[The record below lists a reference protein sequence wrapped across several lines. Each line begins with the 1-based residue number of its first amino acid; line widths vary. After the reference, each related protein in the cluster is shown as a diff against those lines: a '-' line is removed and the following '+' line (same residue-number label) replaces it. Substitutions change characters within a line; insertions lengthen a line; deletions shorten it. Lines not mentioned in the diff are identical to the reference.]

1 MLLRINFVFCVLFIF
16 VYYLCVVC
24 NGSVFS
30 RNYHGIKEAFE
41 EEIPQGASTLAF
53 VFDITGSMYDD
64 LVQVIEG
71 AARILSTILAR
82 REKAIHNYVLVPF
95 HDPDVGPVTVTTDPD
110 LFQRHLKE
118 LYVQG
123 GGDCPEMS
131 VGAIKLALEVS
142 QPNSHI
148 YVFTDARSK
157 DYYLLEDVLKLIQ
170 RKQSQVV
177 FVMTGDCGNHSH
189 PGYQAYERIAS
200 TSSGQVFHLMK
211 SDVDEVLNFVRV
223 SLQAR
228 KVNLFAIDRNAGDL
242 REFEFDVDGSL
253 REFTVSVSGESPVI
267 TVINSKGEVIDQT
280 KGLFELLNHKNI
292 SIVNIKD
299 PEPGRWK
306 LRVNSEGPHTIRATG
321 LSKIDFV
328 HGFSRQPTENL
339 KETYHRPLKGAPTYL
354 LVNATELP
362 EPATFSNV
370 KIVDLEGNSLQNI
383 PLHRFPGSN
392 LFNAT
397 RFFPPD
403 KYFYL
408 KIAGSDELG
417 YPIER
422 MTSTAIS
429 AQLPDAPEVST
440 RPYMT
445 GYYEEDTDLRC
456 YVQSLVPFSVTWF
469 KEGVQISQEQR
480 FPQTSEVILTVP
492 EVTMLS
498 EGFYSCNASN
508 VAGRTSS
515 VIFLDVKEP
524 PPTIIRS
531 GNVSGIL
538 ENVAV
543 LPCVVDSVVEYRV
556 DWSKLIPDIDKPG
569 YVKSVQIPD
578 DPRII
583 VHSNNSLVIKN
594 LAPEDEG
601 WYKCSASNEGG
612 AVEESIYLHSYFPPK
627 LTVVPPI
634 KNFATGS
641 FINITCEANGY
652 PEPSIRWIWSPVHNN
667 NFILGRSK
675 IEGKSLIIQS
685 AVAEDEG
692 RYDCIG
698 TNAAGSQAASAFLNY
713 IEAPLISLPVKE
725 LTVKNGEQATLRC
738 IAEGIPDP
746 RVKWYK
752 GLQEIQPLSY
762 IQITP
767 DGSLSIY
774 DVQETDAGEY
784 TCVAENEAGS
794 VNETMYLNV
803 GSKPSLI
810 RLPNSA
816 SVEVLQ
822 NVTIPCIATGTPAP
836 SITWLFENRT
846 IINQNFKTSVTPEG
860 SLLIPEADL
869 SVVGKYICQAENKF
883 GKEEQIVSIAL
894 TGIKKPILAPLPPTV
909 AIPRGEKRSLPCIVL
924 DGNPKPKVMWLR
936 NGNPIQ
942 PGYGIEIQ
950 DGKLEILKVEEF
962 HEANYTCVASNIG
975 GNITEETYINVLYE
989 PEISTS
995 ENDFEAIEGSPVIL
1009 PCNVKGDPKPAI
1021 IWFKNNIELISDK
1034 HFSIGSDGNLTIKK
1048 VIENDEGE
1056 YVCSATNIVG
1066 TSDQKFKL
1074 TVKVPP
1080 KPLQPDGVSYNVTE
1094 GDMVTLPCNFYA
1106 KPPAQIYWTRITKQ
1120 GSESDLEKYMMYNGS
1135 LLLKPTFEDSGKY
1148 ICIAKNE
1155 VGQTQR
1161 ELSLNVSVPP
1171 YANIKNPGNVI
1182 ASVGDDVFLSCEA
1195 SGHPQPKIYW
1205 RKDNVELFSSHLIS
1219 LQDENLTIHHVSL
1232 TDAGNYECIAE
1243 NFVGSSSTKRF
1254 VSIHET
1260 PRINLDYSSPQ
1271 SITAVVGDKLDMICN
1286 ATGYPLP
1293 KISWK
1298 EPKTFIVHHI
1308 QDNILHIPF
1317 IQESDAGIY
1326 ICTAQNVAGFDTIA
1340 FNLTVHAPPVFTS
1353 HSNTE
1358 HELISGND
1366 VSLDCS
1372 VSAEPPP
1379 EILWYRNNELLLLS
1393 PPSILSKENGKILSI
1408 VNVNISNAGQYTC
1421 VAKNSVGEISKQFQ
1435 LSISEPPRFLNT
1447 RDKKISVLKNTTL
1460 RMDCSAE
1467 GFPEPIFIWRKNGQM
1482 LSALKP
1488 GLEFENSKSIL
1499 KINHAQELD
1508 SGTYSCVAM
1517 NKVGSSSQDFEFLHK
1532 SKEMHLKKK
1541 SDDFQTLT
1549 LLKPEEVDTG
1559 NYSCK
1564 ATNIVGDASKV
1575 EQLNILVPPH
1585 IEQQSVTETF
1595 RIKEGDVL
1603 RLNCEANGTPPP
1615 RILWL
1620 KNGQPVPLRLY
1631 QADEQVLEIQQISR
1645 KDAGRYVCVATNKVG
1660 SFEKDFS
1667 VVVLSPPKPESSHT
1681 FSRYSSPR
1689 NGKKEIMENL
1699 PFVLICPFS
1708 GYPALQFTWMKDGH
1722 ILNTAINPYLTT
1734 SDGGKRLEVK
1744 HARAEHAGQF
1754 TCIAKNEAG
1763 ESRKDFLV
1771 DILISP
1777 TINSDPVTQMTIPEN
1792 SSLILDCNSDG
1803 NPKPSIIWLKDGTEL
1818 ESNDDFIFSPG
1829 NIQLE
1834 ISNIEEQHSGT
1845 YVCIA
1850 TNVAGSVEKEFNVD
1864 VLFSPRMN
1872 PEIEEF
1878 RSRPTAYVN
1887 KPVTLECPMSGN
1899 PLPQIRWMK
1908 NGKEINLDEEPNIYI
1923 HGDGQRLSL
1932 MRAKNEDTGKY
1943 ECVAEN
1949 DVGRE
1954 AYQFDL
1960 EILAAP
1966 TIDKKS
1972 FKNTYYVKEGDSV
1985 VIKCPVSGY
1994 PKPII
1999 TWLKDSDI
2007 IPLHSSPH
2015 IIFSEDYQHLEL
2027 KQASLKDAG
2036 KYSCIA
2042 GNEVG
2047 TAEQDFKIDVQVPP
2061 KLENLLD
2068 IPKNK
2073 SAILNKPVTIS
2084 CPVSGIPPPL
2094 VKWFK
2099 DGKPLKMES
2108 NSNIML
2114 SQNSKHLKIFRTQ
2127 VSDAGTY
2134 TCKAANDVGK
2144 IEKEFQLNVQVPPS
2158 MLETNS
2164 VLDYYSEDEDDVKNE
2179 LKAVENDTMQI
2190 ECYVDGNPKPI
2201 ILWIKDGHL
2210 LNVSNDSHYEI
2221 FHNGQVLQISDV
2233 KSSDAGHYTC
2243 VASNVAGTREK
2254 SFSLDVHV
2262 PPKLKGSNVESQ
2274 EVLPNRPTV
2283 IECFV
2288 DSNPPPT
2295 ITWYKDGKIIDFS
2308 SHALIKVLE
2317 EGKVLQFLKTTP
2329 DDDGQYTCVAE
2340 NSVGKTEKN
2349 FKVDVF
2355 VPPTIEDKEF
2365 KSDALENEKLTMECI
2380 TKGNPKPHVIW
2391 LKDGQM
2397 ITEDF
2402 RANMSIELENSAT
2415 ILRIIEA
2422 KNVHSGLYKCIAS
2435 NAAGSVEK
2443 SFDLYVKVPPRVVNT
2458 SEPNKTVFV
2467 NQPISMHCFVEA
2479 EPEASVTWTKD
2490 GLVLNDM
2497 IDPFIHILDDG
2508 QKLQIL
2514 RTRDTDDGQYSCEV
2528 TNSVGNDSRF
2538 FILNVLV
2545 PPKIKNIIQE
2555 DSTINVIRG
2564 NNATISCSVSGNPQP
2579 TITWWKDKQPVY
2591 SDKVHFHNNS
2601 QLLQIVKVDAQ
2612 DSGSYKCVASSPL
2625 GSEEK
2630 QYNLNVLVPPKIHD
2644 GLSDFIGHLNIP
2656 MKFQCTADGNPKPV
2670 ITWMKSGQFI
2680 DSFND
2685 PNIQFVENKT
2695 VLLIRWMRTED
2706 AGKYTCI
2713 ASSAAGQDE
2722 QNFNVHVH
2730 VPASIDH
2737 TNLEDEVLSLL
2748 NQSTILMCPAT
2759 GVPFPSI
2766 SWSKDGNA
2774 ILRSDSKYQI
2784 LEDGKVFKIISTK
2797 ENDAGKYQ
2805 CISSNDAG
2813 SDKVEFVLDVM
2824 VPPQVKTSTAT
2835 FEQKAREGNNIIL
2848 ECPVE
2853 DSNYPMTISWK
2864 KNGKVFNSNITP
2876 THIEFSPDNKKIKV
2890 MKSQA
2895 ADSGIYSCTASNSAG
2910 DTEHEIDLLVK
2921 APAKITYPSEN
2932 FTSTYVKER
2941 HTITLECIT
2950 VGYPQPT
2957 IRWFKNGF
2965 LVVEQHNTSFATYGK
2980 LKIANASASDVGIYS
2995 CIAENN
3001 GDTDS
3006 KFYNLTVYI
3015 PPEINVTSHGLHNV
3029 ALQNT
3034 EINLECS
3041 ATGVPQP
3048 RIIWYKGSQ
3057 ILIPGPRISF
3067 TNEGASLKISHTLP
3081 SDAGKYTCLAVNEAG
3096 DTEADHFVKI
3106 HVPPKIEKAILQGTS
3121 DPIVNQSVRI
3131 ICDAHG
3137 LPFPQIAWYR
3147 NGILV
3152 DQQENRFSYA
3162 GGGKYLDILN
3172 VQSTDSG
3179 IYTCKAKNIAG
3190 EHEKDIKLSVSVPP
3204 DIDESVKS
3212 KEHHV
3217 VLGKSARIDC
3227 EASGMPPPTVTW
3239 LKNGLPLSDED
3250 HVQLVNNNYA
3260 LLFMYTSEHEAGVY
3274 TCIAV
3279 NNAGTVEQKFNF
3291 TVLVPPNFDDSSR
3304 KENLSAVIGS
3314 SGKLHC
3320 SADGYPPPDIAW
3332 SKDGNIITDD
3342 DNIAIKDGVLEL
3354 TNIDLTHNGTYICE
3368 ASNVA
3373 GKETKTFELNVNVPP
3388 KIEGGNDAAF
3398 VTSIANSP
3406 ISMKC
3411 PISGIPTPT
3420 VMWLRNGIPITSG
3433 YSSIY
3438 QITNQGSELTFS
3450 NTMRKDSGKYMCLA
3464 TNPAGNASR
3473 NFVLNVLEPPSI
3485 KKSPPL
3491 VKANVGSEAVLSCIA
3506 EGFPPPEISWM
3517 KEGSSLLLTNTPHI
3531 KLEDMSLYVSDV
3543 KLQDAGDY
3551 ICIAT
3556 NEAGSTTKDIK
3567 FQVAAPP
3574 RIKDSDYSQKVLSG
3588 DPVFLYCETSGHPPP
3603 LIMWHKDS
3611 IVIQDNEDMQILPDG
3626 TLHFPSANASHS
3638 GTYKCLAENEAGSH
3652 EVVRNLFILTSPKI
3666 VEGAPDTYE
3675 VIQAQPVVLQCSAE
3689 GSPSPTIAW
3698 EHNGISIDLYNP
3710 RYKVFPS
3717 GDLHISLTQS
3727 SDIGTYTCIAK
3738 NEAGSAVKNVDL
3750 IVLVP
3755 PTVKINGPPVI
3766 VAVKGR
3772 NVGLSCIAKGFPPP
3786 HINWQRNGVPITGA
3800 SNSKTSRK
3808 LYLESIQPDQSGTYV
3823 CVAANS
3829 VGRDHQ
3835 SVLVEV
3841 HVPPVITTLPKSQDI
3856 SVGDTLSLSCEA
3868 SGYPFPSVTWLLNNT
3883 QVTGG
3888 AVHSAFGR
3896 SKLLIENAG
3905 KEDEGTY
3912 ICLAQNAAGER
3923 KAAAAVRV
3931 RTPPIIVD
3939 SSGVKSVK
3947 LKDTVVLDCLVKG
3960 DPLPNIIWIK
3970 NGQQLELNHRIQL
3983 ITNGSLFIYNS
3994 SDQDSGQYKCVA
4006 SNDFGLAE
4014 QVAELIVR
4022 SKPKF
4027 IIEPL
4032 NSIAAEGNS
4041 IQLDCRVYGEPKPTV
4056 TWTKDTLPLQ
4066 KNERVVIFP
4075 NNTLKIAAV
4084 QMLDEGVYACIS
4096 NNSLGSA
4103 VAEAEVIVQVHG
4115 KWSNWQDWEQCSSSC
4130 GDGRQIRQRLCNNPA
4145 PRNGGKTCIGI
4156 SSEVKHCYEKPCP
4169 VNGEWGNWMDWTPC
4183 SLSCGVGVRQ
4193 RSRIC
4198 DNPKP
4203 QFGGSDCVGNN
4214 TEIDSCLLTKCPV
4227 DGSWSVW
4234 SYWQPCSVTC
4244 GEGIQYRTRECN
4256 NPAPQHGGSF
4266 CYGESKESQE
4276 CNNAECPVHGEW
4288 GDWNEWSLCSSSC
4301 GGGTRER
4308 KRKCDSPFPAYG
4320 GHYCIGQHVQIDY
4333 CNNAECPVN
4342 GEWGPWSPWG
4352 SCSSSCNKGQKK
4364 RFRACDNPAPAGG
4377 GRECSGSAQETEIC
4391 NAHLCPVDGKW
4402 SEWSGW
4408 SACSATCGIGVR
4420 SRTRICNDPDPFYGG
4435 KECSGDSEEFEECG
4449 DEACD
4454 VMPTQAVGHLI
4465 GVINGVDFGLSKL
4478 FANISQ
4484 FGMEQTVSADVQ
4496 NITSEIA
4503 SKMKFLIPLLTPIY
4517 WTTAYE
4523 MGDAVNGYT
4532 LTKGFFR
4539 KETQVNF
4546 ATGEV
4551 LYMTHV
4557 ARGLDRRGKL
4567 LIDIVI
4573 SGEVPDLP
4581 KESEVILHPFVEDYI
4596 QTGPGSIY
4604 ALSTRTYQVGNYVLP
4619 YYWNHSIFYDEALG
4633 EMPYLNEKLYA
4644 NEMDSYYDPDKQELN
4659 FIISAAIGKGSSSD
4673 ECLDGFTLSSN
4684 GIYCLDINECES
4696 NPCLHICNNFP
4707 GGFSCQCLNGFT
4719 LDVDGESCLD
4729 VDECETNLA
4738 ECTPSEEC
4746 MNTVGSYKCLII
4758 CRDGYRRSDDDL
4770 YCLDI
4775 NECDENLH
4783 LCEQTCVNTI
4793 GSYSCDCDVGYYL
4806 SSEYGCS
4813 DIDECG
4819 SVNPP
4824 CSHTCMNSP
4833 GSFSC
4838 LCPSGYEM
4846 LNNTCLDIDECYLEN
4861 HTCSKDQECKNTEGG
4876 FECLAVCLSG
4886 FSRSSNGSCTDV
4898 DECNNGQAA
4907 CHFSQICINT
4917 FGSYHCS
4924 CPRGYYSIGPGR
4936 PCQDINE
4943 CLQQPNPCSYRC
4955 HNLPGD
4961 YECICAPG
4969 LLRLPDGKTCAG
4981 IEYLDKVSHGA
4992 ENDYFGLE
5000 RNRSS
5005 DLRSEEY
5012 VSINRQAYTHCP
5024 PGFIRIHG
5032 SCQDIDECED
5042 KAKCQHL
5049 CENTQGSYRCTCPP
5063 GYRLGQSGKTCLDID
5078 ECLESNIDCGPDRM
5092 CFNMRGSYE
5101 CIETPC
5107 PPTYERDPL
5116 TGYCKLLCEKAGIA
5130 CPPNS
5135 RYAEVLAFKMVAL
5148 PSGIQAYQDLI
5159 RLVAYDQNGVHLP
5172 NTVFS
5177 IIENETGVPF
5187 RIRLED
5193 GKGVLYTQ
5201 KSMDSNKEYQIKVQA
5216 VSFNADNVV
5225 QFTTKFLVF
5234 VSVSKYPY

>member
-1 MLLRINFVFCVLFIF
+1 MFSYFFI
-16 VYYLCVVC
+16 
-24 NGSVFS
+24 
-30 RNYHGIKEAFE
+30 YH
-41 EEIPQGASTLAF
+41 Q
-53 VFDITGSMYDD
+53 
-64 LVQVIEG
+64 
-71 AARILSTILAR
+71 
-82 REKAIHNYVLVPF
+82 
-95 HDPDVGPVTVTTDPD
+95 
-110 LFQRHLKE
+110 
-118 LYVQG
+118 
-123 GGDCPEMS
+123 
-131 VGAIKLALEVS
+131 
-142 QPNSHI
+142 
-148 YVFTDARSK
+148 
-157 DYYLLEDVLKLIQ
+157 
-170 RKQSQVV
+170 
-177 FVMTGDCGNHSH
+177 
-189 PGYQAYERIAS
+189 
-200 TSSGQVFHLMK
+200 
-211 SDVDEVLNFVRV
+211 VLNFVRV

-242 REFEFDVDGSL
+242 KEFEFDVDGSL

-392 LFNAT
+392 IFNAS
-397 RFFPPD
+397 RFFPPNE
-403 KYFYL
+403 YFYL
-408 KIAGSDELG
+408 KVAGSDEHG

-508 VAGRTSS
+508 VAGRASS

-524 PPTIIRS
+524 PPSIVRS
-531 GNVSGIL
+531 ENVSGIL
-538 ENVAV
+538 GNVAV
-543 LPCVVDSVVEYRV
+543 LPCRVDSVVEYRV
-556 DWSKLIPDIDKPG
+556 DWNKLVPDIEKPG
-569 YVKSVQIPD
+569 YVKSIQIPD

-583 VHSNNSLVIKN
+583 LHSNDSLVIKN
-594 LAPEDEG
+594 LASEDEG

-612 AVEESIYLHSYFPPK
+612 VVSETIYLHSYFPPK
-627 LTVVPPI
+627 LTVTPPI
-634 KNFATGS
+634 KNFATGT

-652 PEPSIRWIWSPVHNN
+652 PEPSIRWIWSPMHNN
-667 NFILGRSK
+667 NFLLGRSK
-675 IEGKSLIIQS
+675 IEGRSLIIQS

-746 RVKWYK
+746 KVKWYK

-762 IQITP
+762 IQITS

-810 RLPNSA
+810 RLPTSA

-822 NVTIPCIATGTPAP
+822 NVTIPCIGTGMPTP

-846 IINQNFKTSVTPEG
+846 VINQNFKTSVTPEG
-860 SLLIPEADL
+860 SLVISEADP
-869 SVVGKYICQAENKF
+869 SIVGGYICQAENKF
-883 GKEEQIVSIAL
+883 GKEEQIVSIVL
-894 TGIKKPILAPLPPTV
+894 TGIKKPILSPLPPTIAV
-909 AIPRGEKRSLPCIVL
+909 PRGEKRSVPCIIL
-924 DGNPKPKVMWLR
+924 DGNPKPNVIWLR

-942 PGYGIEIQ
+942 PGYGIEIH
-950 DGKLEILKVEEF
+950 DGKLEILKVDEI
-962 HEANYTCVASNIG
+962 HEANYTCVASNLG

-989 PEISTS
+989 PEISAN
-995 ENDFEAIEGSPVIL
+995 ENDFEVTEGSPVIL
-1009 PCNVKGDPKPAI
+1009 PCNVKGDPKPSI

-1034 HFSIGSDGNLTIKK
+1034 DFTIGNDGNLIIRK
-1048 VIENDEGE
+1048 VVENDEGE

-1080 KPLQPDGVSYNVTE
+1080 TPLQPDGLSFYVTE
-1094 GDMVTLPCNFYA
+1094 GDMITLPCDFYA
-1106 KPPAQIYWTRITKQ
+1106 KPPAQIYWTRISKQ
-1120 GSESDLEKYMMYNGS
+1120 GPVSDLEKYMMYNGS

-1148 ICIAKNE
+1148 ICTAKNE
-1155 VGQTQR
+1155 VGEIQR
-1161 ELSLNVSVPP
+1161 ELSLNVSATP
-1171 YANIKNPGNVI
+1171 YANIKAPSVII
-1182 ASVGDDVFLSCEA
+1182 ASVGDNITISCEA
-1195 SGHPQPKIYW
+1195 FGHPQPKILW
-1205 RKDNVELFSSHLIS
+1205 RKDNVELLSSHSVSI
-1219 LQDENLTIHHVSL
+1219 QDGNLTIYHVSL
-1232 TDAGNYECIAE
+1232 EEAGEYECIAE
-1243 NFVGSSSTKRF
+1243 NFVGSSSVKKY

-1271 SITAVVGDKLDMICN
+1271 FITAVVGDKLDIICN

-1293 KISWK
+1293 QISWK
-1298 EPKTFIVHHI
+1298 EPKNFIVHYI

-1326 ICTAQNVAGFDTIA
+1326 TCTAQNVAGFDTKV

-1353 HSNTE
+1353 HANTE
-1358 HELISGND
+1358 YELISGNE

-1372 VSAEPPP
+1372 VSAEPLP
-1379 EILWYRNNELLLLS
+1379 EIRWYKDDELLLLS
-1393 PPSILSKENGKILSI
+1393 PPNILSKENGQKLSI
-1408 VNVNISNAGQYTC
+1408 VNVNVSNAGQYTC
-1421 VAKNSVGEISKQFQ
+1421 IAKNYVDEIAKKFQ
-1435 LSISEPPRFLNT
+1435 LSISEPPRFLHT
-1447 RDKKISVLKNTTL
+1447 HDKKMSVLKYNTL
-1460 RMDCSAE
+1460 RMDCSAK
-1467 GFPEPIFIWRKNGQM
+1467 GFPEPIFIWRKNGQI
-1482 LSALKP
+1482 LSALKS

-1499 KINHAQELD
+1499 KINHVQELD
-1508 SGTYSCVAM
+1508 SGTYSCIAM
-1517 NKVGSSSQDFEFLHK
+1517 NKVGSSSQDFEVSVLVPPQIQGNSFEELEIMLHESIDLNCVVNGHPLPQIK
-1532 SKEMHLKKK
+1532 WYKNDIEIPLNRFDVVF

-1549 LLKPEEVDTG
+1549 LLKPEETDTG

-1575 EQLNILVPPH
+1575 EHLNVLVPPH
-1585 IEQQSVTETF
+1585 IVQQSVTETF
-1595 RIKEGDVL
+1595 RVKEGDVL
-1603 RLNCEANGTPPP
+1603 RLNCEAHGTPPP
-1615 RILWL
+1615 KIVWL
-1620 KNGQPVPLRLY
+1620 KNGQSVPLRLY
-1631 QADEQVLEIQQISR
+1631 QADEQVLEIQHLSR
-1645 KDAGRYVCVATNKVG
+1645 KDSGRYVCVATNKVG
-1660 SFEKDFS
+1660 SFEKDFN
-1667 VVVLSPPKPESSHT
+1667 VVILSPPKPESSH
-1681 FSRYSSPR
+1681 SLSKYSSPR

-1699 PFVLICPFS
+1699 PFVLICPYS
-1708 GYPALQFTWMKDGH
+1708 GYPQLQFTWMKDGQ
-1722 ILNTAINPYLTT
+1722 ILNTAINPYLVT
-1734 SDGGKRLEVK
+1734 SEGGKRLEVK
-1744 HARAEHAGQF
+1744 HARAEHAGQY

-1771 DILISP
+1771 DILVSP
-1777 TINSDPVTQMTIPEN
+1777 TINSEPVTQVTIPEN
-1792 SSLILDCNSDG
+1792 SSLTLDCNSVG
-1803 NPKPSIIWLKDGTEL
+1803 NPRPSIIWLKDGTEL
-1818 ESNDDFIFSPG
+1818 ESDDHLILSPG

-1834 ISNIEEQHSGT
+1834 ISNIEEYHSGT

-1872 PEIEEF
+1872 SEIEEF
-1878 RSRPTAYVN
+1878 QSRPTAYVN

-1899 PLPQIRWMK
+1899 PLPQISWMK
-1908 NGKEINLDEEPNIYI
+1908 NGREINLDEEPNIYI

-1949 DVGRE
+1949 DVGSE
-1954 AYQFDL
+1954 AYKFDL

-1966 TIDKKS
+1966 IIDR
-1972 FKNTYYVKEGDSV
+1972 KNIKNIYYVKEGDSV
-1985 VIKCPVSGY
+1985 VIKCPVSGH

-2007 IPLHSSPH
+2007 IPLFSSPH
-2015 IIFSEDYQHLEL
+2015 ITFSEDYQHLEL
-2027 KQASLKDAG
+2027 KHASLKDAG

-2099 DGKPLKMES
+2099 DGKPLRMES
-2108 NSNIML
+2108 NPNIML
-2114 SQNSKHLKIFRTQ
+2114 SQNSRHLKIFRTQ

-2164 VLDYYSEDEDDVKNE
+2164 VLDYYSEDEDEVKNE
-2179 LKAVENDTMQI
+2179 LKAVENDTIQI
-2190 ECYVDGNPKPI
+2190 ECFVDGNPKPI

-2210 LNVSNDSHYEI
+2210 INVSNDSHYEI
-2221 FHNGQVLQISDV
+2221 SQNGQVLLINQI

-2243 VASNVAGTREK
+2243 VASNIAGTREK
-2254 SFSLDVHV
+2254 SFLLDVQV
-2262 PPKLKGSNVESQ
+2262 PPKLKGSNIESQ

-2288 DSNPPPT
+2288 DSNPPPI

-2308 SHALIKVLE
+2308 NHALIKVLE
-2317 EGKVLQFLKTTP
+2317 DGKVLQFLKTTR
-2329 DDDGQYTCVAE
+2329 DDDGHYTCIAE
-2340 NSVGKTEKN
+2340 NSVGKTEKS

-2355 VPPTIEDKEF
+2355 VPPVIEDTEF
-2365 KSDALENEKLTMECI
+2365 RSAALENEKLTIECI
-2380 TKGNPKPHVIW
+2380 TKGNPQPHVIW

-2402 RANMSIELENSAT
+2402 LKNMSIKIENGDK

-2422 KNVHSGLYKCIAS
+2422 KKFHSGQYKCIAS

-2443 SFDLYVKVPPRVVNT
+2443 SFDLHVKVPPRIVNT

-2467 NQPISMHCFVEA
+2467 SQPISMHCFVEA
-2479 EPEASVTWTKD
+2479 EPEASVTWIKD
-2490 GLVLNDM
+2490 GLALNDM

-2528 TNSVGNDSRF
+2528 TNTVGNDSRF
-2538 FILNVLV
+2538 FILNILV

-2555 DSTINVIRG
+2555 DTTTHVIRG
-2564 NNATISCSVSGNPQP
+2564 NNATITCFVFGNPQP
-2579 TITWWKDKQPVY
+2579 TITWWKDNKPVY

-2612 DSGSYKCVASSPL
+2612 DSGNYKCVASSPL

-2630 QYNLNVLVPPKIHD
+2630 QFNLNVLVPPNIHD
-2644 GLSDFIGHLNIP
+2644 GPSEFIGQLNKPI
-2656 MKFQCTADGNPKPV
+2656 KFQCAADGNPKPI
-2670 ITWMKSGQFI
+2670 ITWMKNGQFI
-2680 DSFND
+2680 DSFID
-2685 PNIQFVENKT
+2685 PNVQFVENKT

-2730 VPASIDH
+2730 IPASIDH
-2737 TNLEDEVLSLL
+2737 TNLEDEVLALL
-2748 NQSTILMCPAT
+2748 NQSTVLMCPAT

-2766 SWSKDGNA
+2766 SWSKDGK
-2774 ILRSDSKYQI
+2774 LLLHSDSKYQI

-2797 ENDAGKYQ
+2797 EGDAGKYK
-2805 CISSNDAG
+2805 CVSSNDAG
-2813 SDKVEFVLDVM
+2813 SDETEFVLNVM
-2824 VPPQVKTSTAT
+2824 VPPQVKTSTLT
-2835 FEQKAREGNNIIL
+2835 FEQKSKEGDNIVL
-2848 ECPVE
+2848 ECPIE
-2853 DSNYPMTISWK
+2853 NSNYPITISWK
-2864 KNGKVFNSNITP
+2864 KNGKIFNPNITP
-2876 THIEFSPDNKKIKV
+2876 AHIEFSPDNKKIKV

-2895 ADSGIYSCTASNSAG
+2895 PDSGVYSCIASNSAG

-2921 APAKITYPSEN
+2921 APAKIMHPSEN
-2932 FTSTYVKER
+2932 FTSTHVKER
-2941 HTITLECIT
+2941 HAITLDCT
-2950 VGYPQPT
+2950 AVGYPQPT
-2957 IRWFKNGF
+2957 IRWFKNGI
-2965 LVVEQHNTSFATYGK
+2965 LIVEQHNTSFATYGK
-2980 LKIANASASDVGIYS
+2980 MKITNASSSDVGIYS
-2995 CIAENN
+2995 CTAEND
-3001 GDTDS
+3001 GDIDS
-3006 KFYNLTVYI
+3006 KFYSLTVYI
-3015 PPEINVTSHGLHNV
+3015 PPVINVTSHGLHKV

-3034 EINLECS
+3034 EISLECS

-3048 RIIWYKGSQ
+3048 RVIWYKGSQ
-3057 ILIPGPRISF
+3057 ILIPGPRVSF
-3067 TNEGASLKISHTLP
+3067 TNDGTSLKISHTLP

-3106 HVPPKIEKAILQGTS
+3106 HVPPKIEKAILQGSS

-3131 ICDAHG
+3131 ICDVHG
-3137 LPFPQIAWYR
+3137 LPFPQISWYR
-3147 NGILV
+3147 NGVLIN
-3152 DQQENRFSYA
+3152 QNENRFSYS
-3162 GGGKYLDILN
+3162 GGGKYLDILS

-3179 IYTCKAKNIAG
+3179 AYTCRAKNIAG
-3190 EHEKDIKLSVSVPP
+3190 EHEKDINLYVSVPP

-3212 KEHHV
+3212 KEYHV

-3250 HVQLVNNNYA
+3250 HVQPINNNYA
-3260 LLFMYTSEHEAGVY
+3260 LLFMYTSEQEAGVY

-3291 TVLVPPNFDDSSR
+3291 TVLVPPNFDDSAR
-3304 KENLSAVIGS
+3304 KENFSTVIGS
-3314 SGKLHC
+3314 SGKLLC
-3320 SADGYPPPDIAW
+3320 SANGYPPPDIAW
-3332 SKDGNIITDD
+3332 SKDGNIITSD
-3342 DNIAIKDGVLEL
+3342 DNIAIKDGILEL
-3354 TNIDLTHNGTYICE
+3354 TNVDLTHNGTYICE

-3373 GKETKTFELNVNVPP
+3373 GKGTKTFELNVIVPP
-3388 KIEGGNDAAF
+3388 KIDGGNDAAF
-3398 VTSIANSP
+3398 VTSIAKSP
-3406 ISMKC
+3406 VTMKC
-3411 PISGIPTPT
+3411 PISGIPPPI
-3420 VMWLRNGIPITSG
+3420 VMWLRNGIPITPG
-3433 YSSIY
+3433 YSSNY
-3438 QITNQGSELTFS
+3438 QITNQGSEFTI
-3450 NTMRKDSGKYMCLA
+3450 NYTMRKDSGNYMCLA

-3473 NFVLNVLEPPSI
+3473 NFVLNVLEQPSI

-3491 VKANVGSEAVLSCIA
+3491 VKANTGSEAIFSCIA
-3506 EGFPPPEISWM
+3506 EGFPPPEISWI
-3517 KEGSSLLLTNTPHI
+3517 KEGSSLFLTNTPHI
-3531 KLEDMSLYVSDV
+3531 KLEDMSLYISDV
-3543 KLQDAGDY
+3543 KLHDAGDY
-3551 ICIAT
+3551 ICLAT
-3556 NEAGSTTKDIK
+3556 NEAGSSIK
-3567 FQVAAPP
+3567 AFELQVAAPP

-3588 DPVFLYCETSGHPPP
+3588 DPVFLSCEASGHPPP

-3611 IVIQDNEDMQILPDG
+3611 IVIQDNNDIQILPDG
-3626 TLHFPSANASHS
+3626 TLHLPSANASHS
-3638 GTYKCLAENEAGSH
+3638 GTYKCLAENEAGSQ
-3652 EVVRNLFILTSPKI
+3652 EAVRNLFVLTSPKI
-3666 VEGAPDTYE
+3666 TKGVPDTYE
-3675 VIQAQPVVLQCSAE
+3675 VIQAQPVALQCSAE

-3698 EHNGISIDLYNP
+3698 EHNGVSIDLYNP

-3727 SDIGTYTCIAK
+3727 LDIGTYTCIAK
-3738 NEAGSAVKNVDL
+3738 NEAGSDTKNVDL
-3750 IVLVP
+3750 IVLIP
-3755 PTVKINGPPVI
+3755 PTAKINGPSVI

-3800 SNSKTSRK
+3800 SNSKTSGK
-3808 LYLESIQPDQSGTYV
+3808 LYIESIQPEHSGTYV

-3835 SVLVEV
+3835 SVIVEV

-4056 TWTKDTLPLQ
+4056 IWTKDTLPLQ

-4075 NNTLKIAAV
+4075 NNTLKIAAI
-4084 QMLDEGVYACIS
+4084 QMLDEGLYACIS

-4130 GDGRQIRQRLCNNPA
+4130 GDGRQIRQRFCNNPA

-4183 SLSCGVGVRQ
+4183 SMSCGVGLRQ

-4203 QFGGSDCVGNN
+4203 QFGGSDCVGNDD
-4214 TEIDSCLLTKCPV
+4214 EIDSCLLTKCPV

-4234 SYWQPCSVTC
+4234 SDWQPCSVTC
-4244 GEGIQYRTRECN
+4244 GDGIQYRTRDCN
-4256 NPAPQHGGSF
+4256 NPEPQHGGSS

-4276 CNNAECPVHGEW
+4276 CNNVECPVHGEW

-4308 KRKCDSPFPAYG
+4308 KRKCDSPAPEYG
-4320 GHYCIGQHVQIDY
+4320 GHYCIGQHVQVDY

-4377 GRECSGSAQETEIC
+4377 GRECSGSAQETETC

-4408 SACSATCGIGVR
+4408 SACSVTCGIGVR
-4420 SRTRICNDPDPFYGG
+4420 SRTRTCNDPDPFYGG
-4435 KECSGDSEEFEECG
+4435 KECPGDNEEFEECG

-4454 VMPTQAVGHLI
+4454 VMPTQAIGHI
-4465 GVINGVDFGLSKL
+4465 VGVINGVDFGLSKL

-4503 SKMKFLIPLLTPIY
+4503 SRMKFLIPLLTPIY

-4523 MGDAVNGYT
+4523 IGDAVNGYT

-4567 LIDIVI
+4567 LVDIVI

-4581 KESEVILHPFVEDYI
+4581 AESEVTLHPFIEDYI

-4633 EMPYLNEKLYA
+4633 EMPYLNEKLYVS
-4644 NEMDSYYDPDKQELN
+4644 EMDSYYDPDKQELN
-4659 FIISAAIGKGSSSD
+4659 FIISAAIGKGSSND
-4673 ECLDGFTLSSN
+4673 ACLDGFRLSSN

-4707 GGFSCQCLNGFT
+4707 GSFSCQCLNGFT

-4729 VDECETNLA
+4729 VNECETNLA
-4738 ECTPSEEC
+4738 ECASSEEC
-4746 MNTVGSYKCLII
+4746 MNTVGSYKCRII
-4758 CRDGYRRSDDDL
+4758 CREGFRRSDDEL

-4775 NECDENLH
+4775 NECNENLH
-4783 LCEQTCVNTI
+4783 LCEQICVNSI

-4813 DIDECG
+4813 DIDECD
-4819 SVNPP
+4819 SLNPP
-4824 CSHTCMNSP
+4824 CSHTCVNSA

-4838 LCPSGYEM
+4838 ICPNGYEM
-4846 LNNTCLDIDECYLEN
+4846 LNNTCLDIDECYLET
-4861 HTCSKDQECKNTEGG
+4861 HTCLKDQECKNTDGG
-4876 FECLAVCLSG
+4876 FECLAVCLPG
-4886 FSRSSNGSCTDV
+4886 FSRSINGSCSDV
-4898 DECNNGQAA
+4898 DECHNGQAA

-4924 CPRGYYSIGPGR
+4924 CLRGYYSIGPGR

-4943 CLQQPNPCSYRC
+4943 C
-4955 HNLPGD
+4955 
-4961 YECICAPG
+4961 
-4969 LLRLPDGKTCAG
+4969 
-4981 IEYLDKVSHGA
+4981 
-4992 ENDYFGLE
+4992 
-5000 RNRSS
+5000 
-5005 DLRSEEY
+5005 
-5012 VSINRQAYTHCP
+5012 
-5024 PGFIRIHG
+5024 
-5032 SCQDIDECED
+5032 ED
-5042 KAKCQHL
+5042 KAKCQHM

-5107 PPTYERDPL
+5107 PPKYERDLL
-5116 TGYCKLLCEKAGIA
+5116 TGFCKLECEKAGTV

-5159 RLVAYDQNGVHLP
+5159 RLVAYDQDGVHLP

-5216 VSFNADNVV
+5216 VSFNTDNVI